1 MKTSE
6 KFDILLTYPKENINA
21 FYYMIPLGI
30 ASIAAVLEKNN
41 FSVKVIDFNF
51 YHHDFRRDLK
61 KWNPTIIGIGGTT
74 GTRFGSFKTAKICKE
89 ILPDVPVVYGGPHAT
104 FTAEDTLRNIKEID
118 FIVKSEGEFPFLSLS
133 EMYVRNIK
141 IKLKDIVGISYRNKE
156 EIIHNPIQRIKNLDS
171 LPLPARH
178 LFKGK
183 YKIKLD
189 YLGLEADFLI
199 TSRGCPFSCDF
210 CSAAKMFPGGIR
222 FRSMQHIQKEIDFI
236 LSQKK
241 IKAIKIFDSTFTAS
255 RKHVIDFCKMIKP
268 YDLLW
273 ECEVR
278 ADTVDFELLK
288 TMKNAGCS
296 YIDIGLETTDRK
308 ILDSINKSISIKQVE
323 SIIDWCREIDIK
335 IKVFFTFGHL
345 GQTYLSCLNDVSYI
359 RKNKDKIDFFATT
372 VGMRIYPGTSLE
384 EKARNAGLIPQ
395 NFSWVKFK
403 APIWKF
409 LIFEFEN
416 QLILN
421 QKQLN
426 YRRLFFIVLKLISNG
441 TVGSIGFI
449 RELLLLNCYK
459 LLMQFLVKFKYSF
472 HVIRRKVSLFL

>member
-6 KFDILLTYPKENINA
+6 KFDILLTYPKENVNA

-30 ASIAAVLEKNN
+30 ACIAAVLEQNN

-51 YHHDFRRDLK
+51 YHNDFRRDLK
-61 KWNPTIIGIGGTT
+61 KWNPKIIGIGGTT
-74 GTRFGSFKTAKICKE
+74 GTRLGSFKTAKICKE
-89 ILPDVPVVYGGPHAT
+89 ILSDVPVVYGGPHAT
-104 FTAEDTLRNIKEID
+104 FTAEDTLQNIKEID
-118 FIVKSEGEFPFLSLS
+118 FIIKSEGEFPFLYLA
-133 EMYVRNIK
+133 EMYVRKKK
-141 IKLKDIVGISYRNKE
+141 INLNDIAGISYRKDE
-156 EIIHNPIQRIKNLDS
+156 KMIQNPIQRIKNLDS

-210 CSAAKMFPGGIR
+210 CSATKMFPGGIR
-222 FRSMQHIQKEIDFI
+222 FRSIKHIKKEIDFI
-236 LSQKK
+236 LSHKK
-241 IKAIKIFDSTFTAS
+241 IKALKIFDSTFTAS
-255 RKHVIDFCKMIKP
+255 RKHVIDFCKMIKS
-268 YDLLW
+268 YNLLW

-278 ADTVDFELLK
+278 ADTVDRELLK
-288 TMKNAGCS
+288 IMKDAGCS

-323 SIIDWCREIDIK
+323 SIFYWCKEIDIK
-335 IKVFFTFGHL
+335 TKVFFTFGHL
-345 GQTYLSCLNDVSYI
+345 GQTYQSCLNDVSYI

-384 EKARNAGLIPQ
+384 EKARIAGLIPQ

-409 LIFEFEN
+409 LLFEFEN
-416 QLILN
+416 QFILN
-421 QKQLN
+421 QEQLN
-426 YRRLFFIVLKLISNG
+426 YRRLSFIVLKLISNG

-449 RELLLLNCYK
+449 RELFLLNCYK
-459 LLMQFLVKFKYSF
+459 LLMQFLMEFKYLF
-472 HVIRRKVSLFL
+472 HVVRRKINLYL